1 MKKTLAVL
9 LSVLMVI
16 STITCMFTVTTA
28 QAEALS
34 GELIQNGDFEN
45 LTLNPVGEN
54 TGAVRGTKDL
64 STLLNGKWL
73 RATGGLSY
81 ATYGD
86 LTDYNAETDEVT
98 KATATDY
105 AKYFTACTTVI
116 AQPDNQA
123 NHIGRANQT
132 LFQGIRFNADEE
144 TFVYKM
150 KVRGNDATTKFTI
163 GFEGLQTTDGATP
176 IDSFYDKY
184 NLEVV
189 KQLGNFTTAKSG
201 GKIYVTLTNPNEWT
215 DVEIIFKATKVVDA
229 VPTNAQYS
237 ILDIDFTMFH
247 LYHDSATLSSGD
259 NGKNYR
265 KNGMYYDDISL
276 KAYVN
281 PFGKGEFYKD
291 GKKLENTNEYG
302 GAKYTVNGE
311 KALGIGLGDTVV
323 ATPDY
328 NEDANVFVGWYK
340 NNELVTR
347 EKEISFTVNS
357 TDVYTPKFINKNL
370 LEKSASFETYLKG
383 NDLVVDDATKFPENE
398 EWGSTKVAGYY
409 GATYNETIYDVNG
422 NAYMQEAT
430 GSAESL
436 DTNAAKIDNTYVKTG
451 NYSLLVGCN
460 YRTPVMGLDV
470 TPNTNYTLTYYV
482 TGKDTDDIKLKTGI
496 VSAVNISRN
505 ATPTPAEDNTNP
517 LPGMTKQTISDLNGA
532 FTLVSATNKVLTT
545 GNWEKI
551 TLKFNSGNFEKLYL
565 AVSPYTGE
573 KFWIDDLAL
582 VAEETE
588 AANVAVKYVDT
599 DGVALDAAKT
609 ANVYAKTTVTDDFDG
624 SSLLSVDYEK
634 ESGAYTFLG
643 WYDADNNL
651 LSKDE
656 IYDYEGDLAD
666 VYAKIISRNDLEK
679 DASYEGYANGTSLFT
694 TDMTRY
700 PNEGEWGESTT
711 TGYFKATVEEVIYDK
726 YGYAYQQTKNGE
738 RAKYGASAKITNQ
751 KAYKGSNSLLLT
763 GSYATTLTA
772 FDVEPHTN
780 YTVTFY
786 ALTNDASQK
795 MKYSGITT
803 TVNVAYNLVPTA
815 LDGGTLASSM
825 SVALGNMG
833 DAYALSKHS
842 ALTMSDTEWT
852 KVTHTFNSGSF
863 NKVYFCVCPSASE
876 KYYIDELSLVAE
888 EKAETVDVK
897 LVDANGDAV
906 AEDVAANAIVSATV
920 QKDIYTGT
928 KTASVNYETGAYT
941 FLGWYN
947 AEGELVSST
956 KEFIVTGSL
965 EGVYAKVQ
973 NNNLLTS
980 AASYESYAN
989 NTSLKYT
996 GTDYPSG
1003 IYFGGNKNDGYLGMT
1018 FEETIYDNKGNEIQQ
1033 TAGGTLSSN
1042 SVTANV
1048 SNKYAHSGYNS
1059 VYIKNSFWT
1068 ASMGIDV
1075 KPNTDYVL
1083 SYYILAPAYTDAN
1096 NVMALSAIATTVN
1109 TGAMGTGATASLNSA
1124 TTLYLASKTITSLHD
1139 GKNWV
1144 KVTHSFN
1151 SMNLSKVYLVL
1162 GQTAVG
1168 KNPSAESYIDDLT
1181 LIETTPTTMDVEMK
1195 NCASIDPVDA
1205 SLDALY
1211 IGQEFTFKVIDN
1223 MDTDA
1228 IVTFNGEA
1236 VTANVDGTYT
1246 VVLAEENALSVRFAG
1261 DENLPNY
1268 DEDEFGRKLNVNNLD
1283 VYSEPIWNGDTVY
1296 HETALFTPDKD
1307 TVKLLYPVD
1316 EIVSLRSYDLMTNYI
1331 EGYDFEI
1338 TEDGMI
1344 KRLEG
1349 GRIPVW
1355 ATSLT
1360 TDTPNDWPTTDG
1372 KYVVLTGDQTYPKFA
1387 ISVTYKHSTTFADG
1401 YQPSAPD
1408 TMKAAINNTL
1418 NKLAKG
1424 EEVNIVIYGDSI
1436 SCGWSSSGMTPD
1448 IKIYDETN
1456 TEGNYITRYNINVA
1470 PYAPTWVQMLEAR
1483 LKELYPDATINFKN
1497 LSLGGKSSPW
1507 GAENIAARLALW
1519 KDEEGNQVVP
1529 DLMLIGFGVNDS
1541 AAGTNGIAVDEF
1553 KANMKAIVD
1562 NAREFTDNM
1571 NMEALYYSP
1580 MFPNQ
1585 SSTEW
1590 PAERLLAY
1598 EAALEDLYL
1607 NDDNIGIVKLS
1618 SIFNEIIKSKNCED
1632 YLNTNLNHGNDFT
1645 ARLYYTSIMQ
1655 AMTKPE
1661 DDLITP
1667 DAPAAPV
1674 AEKVTA
1680 NSVTL
1685 VATEGYEYSK
1695 DGYCWQDSNV
1705 FEGLE
1710 ANTEYTFYQRI
1721 ASTDEAYT
1729 SEISKALTVTT
1740 PDAWVGIMG
1749 DANGDGTVNLKDL
1762 VTLARFVANWEG
1774 IEESPA
1780 MDLDGDGEIDLD
1792 DVTYLSKYL
1801 AGWPDYTI

>member
-1 MKKTLAVL
+1 
-9 LSVLMVI
+9 
-16 STITCMFTVTTA
+16 
-28 QAEALS
+28 
-34 GELIQNGDFEN
+34 
-45 LTLNPVGEN
+45 
-54 TGAVRGTKDL
+54 
-64 STLLNGKWL
+64 
-73 RATGGLSY
+73 
-81 ATYGD
+81 
-86 LTDYNAETDEVT
+86 
-98 KATATDY
+98 
-105 AKYFTACTTVI
+105 
-116 AQPDNQA
+116 
-123 NHIGRANQT
+123 
-132 LFQGIRFNADEE
+132 
-144 TFVYKM
+144 
-150 KVRGNDATTKFTI
+150 
-163 GFEGLQTTDGATP
+163 
-176 IDSFYDKY
+176 
-184 NLEVV
+184 
-189 KQLGNFTTAKSG
+189 
-201 GKIYVTLTNPNEWT
+201 
-215 DVEIIFKATKVVDA
+215 
-229 VPTNAQYS
+229 
-237 ILDIDFTMFH
+237 
-247 LYHDSATLSSGD
+247 
-259 NGKNYR
+259 
-265 KNGMYYDDISL
+265 
-276 KAYVN
+276 
-281 PFGKGEFYKD
+281 
-291 GKKLENTNEYG
+291 
-302 GAKYTVNGE
+302 
-311 KALGIGLGDTVV
+311 
-323 ATPDY
+323 
-328 NEDANVFVGWYK
+328 
-340 NNELVTR
+340 
-347 EKEISFTVNS
+347 
-357 TDVYTPKFINKNL
+357 
-370 LEKSASFETYLKG
+370 
-383 NDLVVDDATKFPENE
+383 
-398 EWGSTKVAGYY
+398 
-409 GATYNETIYDVNG
+409 
-422 NAYMQEAT
+422 
-430 GSAESL
+430 
-436 DTNAAKIDNTYVKTG
+436 
-451 NYSLLVGCN
+451 
-460 YRTPVMGLDV
+460 
-470 TPNTNYTLTYYV
+470 
-482 TGKDTDDIKLKTGI
+482 
-496 VSAVNISRN
+496 
-505 ATPTPAEDNTNP
+505 
-517 LPGMTKQTISDLNGA
+517 
-532 FTLVSATNKVLTT
+532 
-545 GNWEKI
+545 
-551 TLKFNSGNFEKLYL
+551 
-565 AVSPYTGE
+565 
-573 KFWIDDLAL
+573 
-582 VAEETE
+582 
-588 AANVAVKYVDT
+588 
-599 DGVALDAAKT
+599 
-609 ANVYAKTTVTDDFDG
+609 
-624 SSLLSVDYEK
+624 
-634 ESGAYTFLG
+634 
-643 WYDADNNL
+643 
-651 LSKDE
+651 
-656 IYDYEGDLAD
+656 
-666 VYAKIISRNDLEK
+666 
-679 DASYEGYANGTSLFT
+679 
-694 TDMTRY
+694 MTRY

-863 NKVYFCVCPSASE
+863 NKVYFCVCPSAGE

-920 QKDIYTGT
+920 EKDIYTGT

-1408 TMKAAINNTL
+1408 TMEAAINNTL

-1645 ARLYYTSIMQ
+1645 ARLYYTSIMH

>member
-34 GELIQNGDFEN
+34 GELLQNGDFEN

-54 TGAVRGTKDL
+54 TGAIRGTKNL

-86 LTDYNAETDEVT
+86 LIDYNAETDEVT
-98 KATATDY
+98 KAAATDY
-105 AKYFTACTTVI
+105 AKYFTACSTVI
-116 AQPDNQA
+116 AQPDDQT
-123 NHIGRANQT
+123 NHIGRVNQT
-132 LFQGIRFNADEE
+132 LFQGINFNADEE
-144 TFVYKM
+144 TFTYKM
-150 KVRGNDATTKFTI
+150 KVKGNDATTKFTI
-163 GFEGLQTTDGATP
+163 GFAGLQTTDGTTP

-189 KQLGNFTTAKSG
+189 EQSGNFTTAKSG

-215 DVEIIFKATKVVDA
+215 DVEIIFKATKNADA
-229 VPTNAQYS
+229 APTKAEYS
-237 ILDIDFTMFH
+237 ILDVDFTMFH
-247 LYHDSATLSSGD
+247 LYHDSTFLSSGD

-265 KNGMYYDDISL
+265 KNGMYFDDISL
-276 KAYVN
+276 KVNAN
-281 PFGKGEFYKD
+281 PFGEGEFYKD
-291 GKKLENTNEYG
+291 GVKSENTNEYG
-302 GAKYTVNGE
+302 GAKFTVNGE
-311 KALGIGLGDTVV
+311 KVLGVGLGDTVV

-340 NNELVTR
+340 NDELVTR
-347 EKEISFTVNS
+347 EKEITFTANS
-357 TDVYTPKFINKNL
+357 TDLYVPKFINKNL
-370 LEKSASFETYLKG
+370 LENSASFESYEIGKSLRGTTTDYPAVG
-383 NDLVVDDATKFPENE
+383 
-398 EWGSTKVAGYY
+398 EWGTAANAGYL
-409 GATYNETIYDVNG
+409 GGLVEETVYDVDG
-422 NAYMQEAT
+422 NAYTQVASGTRKVT
-430 GSAESL
+430 G
-436 DTNAAKIDNTYVKTG
+436 NAAKIEAVAYSG
-451 NYSLLVGCN
+451 NNSLKLSCSYHTFV
-460 YRTPVMGLDV
+460 TTLDV

-482 TGKDTDDIKLKTGI
+482 KGTDTDTTKAPAKIKTGI
-496 VSAVNISRN
+496 
-505 ATPTPAEDNTNP
+505 
-517 LPGMTKQTISDLNGA
+517 
-532 FTLVSATNKVLTT
+532 LTT
-545 GNWEKI
+545 VNTSTSNTLIAQGDKTHSGLSARYAVADYNNAFALTKILGEELASDTWEKI
-551 TLKFNSGNFEKLYL
+551 TLTFNSKNFETLYL
-565 AVSPYTGE
+565 GISPTDSE
-573 KFWIDDLAL
+573 AFWIDDLAL
-582 VAEETE
+582 VAEEAD
-588 AANVAVKYVDT
+588 AASVSVKYVDT

-609 ANVYAKTTVTDDFDG
+609 ANIYAQTTVTEDFDG
-624 SSLLSVDYEK
+624 SYLLSVDYEK

-666 VYAKIISRNDLEK
+666 VCAKIISRNDLEK

-738 RAKYGASAKITNQ
+738 RAKYAATAKITSD
-751 KAYKGSNSLLLT
+751 KAYKGSNSLLLS
-763 GSYATTLTA
+763 GSYASTLTA
-772 FDVEPHTN
+772 FDVEPNTN

-786 ALTNDASQK
+786 ALTSDASLK
-795 MKYSGITT
+795 MKYSGIAT
-803 TVNVAYNLVPTA
+803 TVNVAYQLVPTA
-815 LDGGTLASSM
+815 LDGGTLANGM
-825 SVALGNMG
+825 AVAIGNMG
-833 DAYALSKHS
+833 DAYALSKQAS
-842 ALTMSDTEWT
+842 LTISDTEWT

-888 EKAETVDVK
+888 EKADAVDVK

-906 AEDVAANAIVSATV
+906 AEDVAANAIVSASV
-920 QKDIYTGT
+920 EKDIYTGT
-928 KTASVNYETGAYT
+928 KTATVSYESGAYT

-947 AEGELVSST
+947 AEGELVSAN
-956 KEFIVTGSL
+956 KEFVVTGSL

-989 NTSLKYT
+989 GTSLKYT

-1018 FEETIYDNKGNEIQQ
+1018 FEETIYDNNGNEIQQ
-1033 TAGGTLSSN
+1033 TAGGSLSN
-1042 SVTANV
+1042 NAITASV

-1075 KPNTDYVL
+1075 KPNTDYAL

-1109 TGAMGTGATASLNSA
+1109 TGAKGTGATAPLNSA
-1124 TTLYLASKTITSLHD
+1124 TTLYLASKTLTTLHD
-1139 GKNWV
+1139 GENWV

-1181 LIETTPTTMDVEMK
+1181 LIETTPTTMDIAMK

-1211 IGQEFTFKVIDN
+1211 VGQEFTFKVIDN

-1228 IVTFNGEA
+1228 VVTFNGNA
-1236 VTANVDGTYT
+1236 VTANIDGTYT
-1246 VVLAEENALSVRFAG
+1246 IVLAEENALSVRFAG
-1261 DENLPNY
+1261 DENLPNH

-1283 VYSEPIWNGDTVY
+1283 VYSEPVWEGDTVY

-1387 ISVTYKHSTTFADG
+1387 ISVTYKHSTTFENGFEPVVPNSMEVAL
-1401 YQPSAPD
+1401 
-1408 TMKAAINNTL
+1408 NNTL
-1418 NKLAKG
+1418 KKLENG

-1436 SCGWSSSGMTPD
+1436 SCGWSSSGMTPE

-1483 LKELYPDATINFKN
+1483 LKELYPNATINFKN

-1507 GAENIAARLALW
+1507 GAANIADRLALW
-1519 KDEEGNQVVP
+1519 KDEEGNQVIP
-1529 DLMLIGFGVNDS
+1529 DLMLVGFGVNDS
-1541 AAGTNGIAVDEF
+1541 ASGTEGIAVDQF

-1562 NAREFTDNM
+1562 NAREFTGNM

-1598 EAALEDLYL
+1598 EAALEEIYL
-1607 NDDNIGIVKLS
+1607 NDDNVGIVKLS
-1618 SIFNEIIKSKNCED
+1618 SIFSEIVKSKNCED

-1645 ARLYYTSIMQ
+1645 ARLYYTAIMA
-1655 AMTKPE
+1655 AMTKTE
-1661 DDLITP
+1661 AALITP
-1667 DAPAAPV
+1667 DTPDAPV
-1674 AEKVTA
+1674 AEEITA

-1685 VATEGYEYSK
+1685 VATEGYEYSM
-1695 DGYCWQDSNV
+1695 DGYYWQESNV
-1705 FEGLE
+1705 FGGLE
-1710 ANTEYTFYQRI
+1710 SNTEYTFYQRV
-1721 ASTDEAYT
+1721 ASTDEAYA

-1740 PDAWVGIMG
+1740 SEAFAGIIG
-1749 DANGDGTVNLKDL
+1749 DANGDNTVNLKDL
-1762 VTLARFVANWEG
+1762 VTIARFVASWEG

-1780 MDLDGDGEIDLD
+1780 MDVNKDGVIDLD
-1792 DVTYLSKYL
+1792 DVTYLSRYL